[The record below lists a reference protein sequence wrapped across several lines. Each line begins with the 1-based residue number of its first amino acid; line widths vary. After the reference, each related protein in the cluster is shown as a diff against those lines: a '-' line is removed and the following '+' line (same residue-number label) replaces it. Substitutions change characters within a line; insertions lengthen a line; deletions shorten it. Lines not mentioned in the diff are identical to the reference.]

1 MICTTGHGRAIPG
14 QYLVEAFHK
23 QIAAVQT
30 IHPGI
35 EIKLR
40 WMPGHAGIPGNE
52 QAVEEAKGVAKGQLN
67 ERRRLPMVCRGEMPC
82 IRSAAQQGHRKMVNN
97 KAKKWFKHS
106 PRCQRLQGIDPS
118 MPSLRFRRDTQG
130 LEHWK
135 ASLLVQ
141 LRTRHVPLQVHLCR
155 IRKVE
160 SPACPKCNMVD
171 KMVSYYLTTCMAF
184 TIQRGHMKRHLRRAT
199 KSVSTLLT
207 NPKALPCL
215 LKYIHDPGRFCRSID
230 DS

>member
-1 MICTTGHGRAIPG
+1 MFKAELIGLSSATELLRGESQVQSLTIRVDSQAMIRTTGHGRAIPG

-106 PRCQRLQGIDPS
+106 PRCQRLWGIDPS
-118 MPSLRFRRDTQG
+118 MPSPRFRRDTQG

-135 ASLLVQ
+135 ASLLIQ
-141 LRTRHVPLQVHLCR
+141 LRTRHVPLQAHLCR
-155 IRKVE
+155 IGKRSRQHALSVTRQMRQL
-160 SPACPKCNMVD
+160 A
-171 KMVSYYLTTCMAF
+171 
-184 TIQRGHMKRHLRRAT
+184 TISLHAWHSQFREDTWKDT
-199 KSVSTLLT
+199 
-207 NPKALPCL
+207 
-215 LKYIHDPGRFCRSID
+215 
-230 DS
+230 